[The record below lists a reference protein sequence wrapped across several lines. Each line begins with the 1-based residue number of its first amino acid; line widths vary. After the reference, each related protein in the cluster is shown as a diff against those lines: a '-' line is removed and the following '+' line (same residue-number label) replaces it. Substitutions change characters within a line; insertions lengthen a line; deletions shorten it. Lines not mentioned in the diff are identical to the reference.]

1 MAQAVHRTIC
11 RYEGR
16 YDLGRKIVSFPIIQ
30 LYIGAEESKGYTVRY
45 STTSSEAE
53 ILKLTGP
60 KLQAAGI
67 NDKEQKKSIMSALRG
82 MKLSLG
88 VVHVRKQLSR
98 PCILSD

>member
-1 MAQAVHRTIC
+1 MAQVVHRTIC

-16 YDLGRKIVSFPIIQ
+16 YDLGGKIVSFPIIQ
-30 LYIGAEESKGYTVRY
+30 SYIGAKGMKWYTVRY

-67 NDKEQKKSIMSALRG
+67 NDKEQKKSVMSALRG
-82 MKLSLG
+82 MKISLG
-88 VVHVRKQLSR
+88 VVHVRKHLWHSCNLQ
-98 PCILSD
+98 D